1 MLLYKTVVLLSYSFF
16 VWMFRF
22 WSFIHIHISGHGI
35 SFTSNV
41 NIFTHLLCFSFSIWF
56 WKCLPVASTIKV
68 SNTFIYMYS
77 FVFKLYKGILY
88 NIEGIHLMRW
98 NVYYRLET
106 TVKESAPDIIYNV
119 LFFFNIQ
126 QSLICNDFS
135 FIVIQHFCK
144 GKNPSIGKDF
154 QTRHS

>member
-1 MLLYKTVVLLSYSFF
+1 
-16 VWMFRF
+16 
-22 WSFIHIHISGHGI
+22 
-35 SFTSNV
+35 
-41 NIFTHLLCFSFSIWF
+41 
-56 WKCLPVASTIKV
+56 
-68 SNTFIYMYS
+68 MYS
-77 FVFKLYKGILY
+77 FVFTLYEGIIY

-126 QSLICNDFS
+126 QSLICNDNEITFS

-144 GKNPSIGKDF
+144 GKNPSICKIFRLDIPSSF
-154 QTRHS
+154 FAAN